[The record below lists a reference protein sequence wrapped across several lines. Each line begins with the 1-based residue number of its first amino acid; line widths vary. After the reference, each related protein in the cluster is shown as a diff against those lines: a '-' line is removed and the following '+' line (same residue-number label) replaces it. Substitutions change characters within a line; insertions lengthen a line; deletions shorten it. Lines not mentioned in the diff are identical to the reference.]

1 MTKPIE
7 YINITKNKYKICTIC
22 IKKQARKSAFDNH
35 CVSVYECRKN
45 HYQTAWQNDFY
56 KLDSGAGNIY
66 NVSVK
71 TDKKFRKKICGV

>member
-1 MTKPIE
+1 M
-7 YINITKNKYKICTIC
+7 Y
-22 IKKQARKSAFDNH
+22 KKQARKSVFDNR

-56 KLDSGAGNIY
+56 KLDSGAGNTD

>member
-7 YINITKNKYKICTIC
+7 YINITKNKYKIYTIC
-22 IKKQARKSAFDNH
+22 IKNKRERVFLIT
-35 CVSVYECRKN
+35 VVYECRKN

-56 KLDSGAGNIY
+56 KLDSGAGNTY

-71 TDKKFRKKICGV
+71 TDKKFREKICGV

>member
-1 MTKPIE
+1 M
-7 YINITKNKYKICTIC
+7 Y
-22 IKKQARKSAFDNH
+22 KKQARKSVFDNR
-35 CVSVYECRKN
+35 CVSMYEYRKN

-56 KLDSGAGNIY
+56 KLDSGAGNTY

>member
-1 MTKPIE
+1 M
-7 YINITKNKYKICTIC
+7 Y
-22 IKKQARKSAFDNH
+22 KKQARKSAFDNR

-56 KLDSGAGNIY
+56 KLDSGAGNTY

-71 TDKKFRKKICGV
+71 TDSGKKSVECRENV

>member
-7 YINITKNKYKICTIC
+7 YINITKNKYKIYTIC
-22 IKKQARKSAFDNH
+22 IKNKRERVFLM
-35 CVSVYECRKN
+35 YECRKN

-56 KLDSGAGNIY
+56 KLDSGAGNTY